1 MIHTQ
6 GKGEKILKKFTVV
19 YIQKGL
25 TLVIYIV
32 ENEFRLANDMYSLI
46 GHPLLNFVIFCVQ
59 MLMAC
64 THSGE
69 RPILCPRW
77 LISFN
82 IIFPFHQKKKIGW
95 HCLYKYSFGDGRTT
109 LGIVVLC
116 EYFLLYYLCEY
127 AIAFGSLNHNS
138 LKYLD

>member
-6 GKGEKILKKFTVV
+6 GKGEKILKKFTVI

-82 IIFPFHQKKKIGW
+82 IIFPFHQKKKKKSVDIA
-95 HCLYKYSFGDGRTT
+95 YIN
-109 LGIVVLC
+109 IVSEWPNYVRYC
-116 EYFLLYYLCEY
+116 C
-127 AIAFGSLNHNS
+127 IM
-138 LKYLD
+138 